1 MTIKTLKRKV
11 INGIK
16 TRRKISKK
24 KRIKNIRKKKNLFV
38 KSLKGGR
45 SGQRQR
51 QIQIQ
56 RLKNYTL
63 KLQT

>member
-1 MTIKTLKRKV
+1 MTIKTIKRKV

-38 KSLKGGR
+38 KSLKGERRG
-45 SGQRQR
+45 
-51 QIQIQ
+51 
-56 RLKNYTL
+56 
-63 KLQT
+63 